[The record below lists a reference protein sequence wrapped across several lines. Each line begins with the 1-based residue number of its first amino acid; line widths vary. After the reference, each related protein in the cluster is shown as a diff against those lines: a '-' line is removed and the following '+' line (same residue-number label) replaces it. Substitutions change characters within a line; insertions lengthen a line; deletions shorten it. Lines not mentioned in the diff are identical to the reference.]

1 MKNNTKQLIANQ
13 VVQSVLNAIEGEIE
27 HYMFMSGEYN
37 ETDNN
42 FMRDQSTILKIV
54 TETLIKK

>member
-13 VVQSVLNAIEGEIE
+13 VVESVLDTIEGEIE

-37 ETDNN
+37 ETDNA
-42 FMRDQSTILKIV
+42 FTRDHYAILKIV
-54 TETLIKK
+54 TETLLKK